1 MGKVD
6 QPEAGTNEVVRSEGS
21 GESETPEG
29 EATSGDALPGEMTD
43 EATSSVSASAETEGA
58 YRPGLAENSPQES
71 SPGAAASPEG
81 KPLEDETTTETTEGN
96 TAEPAAEA
104 QEPSPLGKVD
114 QPEAGTDEVARS
126 EGSGEGETPEGE
138 ATSGDVLPGE
148 VTDEATSSVSADA
161 ETEGAYRPGL
171 AENSP
176 QESSP
181 GAAASPE
188 GKPLQDE
195 TTTEPT
201 EGTPAVPAAETPV
214 VEPAAEP
221 AAETPAEEPATEPA
235 AEMPVVEPA
244 TEPAAEAP
252 EPARGNP
259 AEPAAEEPAAEP
271 AAEMPVVEPATEP
284 AAEMPVETPAESP
297 AETPAESP
305 VEIPA
310 EEAPAEETPAQT
322 LVIRV
327 TGPEGLS
334 AAGGA
339 CRVDMTQVS
348 AVTLEWT
355 CSAEH
360 DGFAVTV
367 TGPDGGQTYNAVQ
380 AEASL
385 TLSVKGMQPGTY
397 AVSVAAML
405 GETAVAEA
413 KLNIELAQGEGMPE
427 GGIPG
432 GKPGGGSKGG
442 GSRSGGSE
450 QTAEAAMQG
459 FSVTAGKALTSSHDP
474 GDKSM
479 RLYGSV
485 ELSAEEEAMT
495 RLTLGGE
502 ALDVTLDGGA
512 GTFTAALDGDA
523 LTLTPQADGEQWTL
537 NGFALKTLARSGVN
551 TVNLS
556 LNGKIVAVAT
566 QPELSGRVYDGLC
579 AAGFVSADYAYNVSA
594 GGIRVSVNGEDY
606 CLTEAGELAED
617 ETISTEVK

>member
-1 MGKVD
+1 M
-6 QPEAGTNEVVRSEGS
+6 
-21 GESETPEG
+21 
-29 EATSGDALPGEMTD
+29 
-43 EATSSVSASAETEGA
+43 
-58 YRPGLAENSPQES
+58 EN
-71 SPGAAASPEG
+71 
-81 KPLEDETTTETTEGN
+81 K
-96 TAEPAAEA
+96 TAEAPA
-104 QEPSPLGKVD
+104 
-114 QPEAGTDEVARS
+114 
-126 EGSGEGETPEGE
+126 
-138 ATSGDVLPGE
+138 
-148 VTDEATSSVSADA
+148 
-161 ETEGAYRPGL
+161 
-171 AENSP
+171 
-176 QESSP
+176 
-181 GAAASPE
+181 
-188 GKPLQDE
+188 
-195 TTTEPT
+195 
-201 EGTPAVPAAETPV
+201 EGTPV
-214 VEPAAEP
+214 
-221 AAETPAEEPATEPA
+221 EPA
-235 AEMPVVEPA
+235 AEMPAEEP
-244 TEPAAEAP
+244 
-252 EPARGNP
+252 
-259 AEPAAEEPAAEP
+259 AEEPAAET
-271 AAEMPVVEPATEP
+271 PVVEPATEP

-297 AETPAESP
+297 AETPAEPP

-327 TGPEGLS
+327 TGPEGLG

-367 TGPDGGQTYNAVQ
+367 TGPDEGQTYNAVQ

-385 TLSVKGMQPGTY
+385 TLSVTGMQPGTY
-397 AVSVAAML
+397 AVSVAALL

-427 GGIPG
+427 GGLPG

-512 GTFTAALDGDA
+512 GAFTAALDGDA

-556 LNGKIVAVAT
+556 LNGKTVALAT

-579 AAGFVSADYAYNVSA
+579 AAGFVSADYVYSVSA

>member
-1 MGKVD
+1 MRRIERKSKRALFLGLALTLALCAGLAEEAVTTETAGEAPIETPAEAPEPSPLGKVD
-6 QPEAGTNEVVRSEGS
+6 QPEAGTDEVARREGS
-21 GESETPEG
+21 GEGETPEG
-29 EATSGDALPGEMTD
+29 EATSGDALPGEVTD

-81 KPLEDETTTETTEGN
+81 KPLEDET
-96 TAEPAAEA
+96 AEA
-104 QEPSPLGKVD
+104 P
-114 QPEAGTDEVARS
+114 A
-126 EGSGEGETPEGE
+126 
-138 ATSGDVLPGE
+138 
-148 VTDEATSSVSADA
+148 
-161 ETEGAYRPGL
+161 
-171 AENSP
+171 
-176 QESSP
+176 
-181 GAAASPE
+181 
-188 GKPLQDE
+188 
-195 TTTEPT
+195 
-201 EGTPAVPAAETPV
+201 EGTPV
-214 VEPAAEP
+214 
-221 AAETPAEEPATEPA
+221 EPA
-235 AEMPVVEPA
+235 AEMPAEEP
-244 TEPAAEAP
+244 
-252 EPARGNP
+252 
-259 AEPAAEEPAAEP
+259 AEEPAAET
-271 AAEMPVVEPATEP
+271 PVVEPATEP

-297 AETPAESP
+297 AETPAEPP

-327 TGPEGLS
+327 TGPEGLG

-367 TGPDGGQTYNAVQ
+367 TGPDEGQTYNAVQ

-385 TLSVKGMQPGTY
+385 TLSVTGMQPGTY
-397 AVSVAAML
+397 AVSVAALL

-427 GGIPG
+427 GGLPG

-512 GTFTAALDGDA
+512 GAFTAALDGDA

-556 LNGKIVAVAT
+556 LNGKTVALAT

-579 AAGFVSADYAYNVSA
+579 AAGFVSADYVYSVSA